1 MRAGK
6 VGMDTPERSEQW
18 WSFDRGFLPQARDE
32 VFLWKIINDILLGR
46 DDRVLVLTHHN
57 ADLDAVASALILK
70 YTFPWLEISAYNS
83 ISAPGRNLLERLGV
97 EMVIDPNVEDY
108 DLAIVLDSS
117 SPMQVSNGDVSGWP
131 KHWVIDHHMKNENWS
146 GEVYVDSER
155 SACVEIALQITML
168 TGSTLTDDMALAGI
182 AGIIADT
189 GKFRFAD
196 PADLDI
202 CSFLLN
208 GSAVS
213 MEDVLSVIE
222 GENYFDIS
230 KKLAQLKAAK
240 RVKYHRIKD
249 QILASSRVSTFEAA
263 AARSLLICGADVV
276 FIGSNRKD
284 DLRISA
290 RAKPHILEM
299 GIHLGEFMSK
309 VGVETGNQGGGHD
322 GAAGLNGKGNVD
334 KVLSICTK
342 RMGDLL
348 KEKLYGTSE

>member
-1 MRAGK
+1 
-6 VGMDTPERSEQW
+6 MDKPERSEQG
-18 WSFDRGFLPQARDE
+18 WSFDRGVLPQAMDE

-46 DDRVLVLTHHN
+46 DDRVLALAHHN
-57 ADLDAVASALILK
+57 ADLDAVASALVLK
-70 YTFPWLEISAYNS
+70 YAFPWLEMGAYDS
-83 ISAPGRNLLERLGV
+83 ISAPGRNLLEHLGE
-97 EMVIDPNVEDY
+97 EMAIDPNVKDY
-108 DLAIVLDSS
+108 DLVIVLDSS
-117 SPMQVSNGDVSGWP
+117 SPIQVSDGDLSGWP
-131 KHWVIDHHMKNENWS
+131 RRWVIDHHMRNENWS
-146 GEVYVDSER
+146 GEVYVDSDR
-155 SACVEIALQITML
+155 SACVEIALQMAML
-168 TGSTLTDDMALAGI
+168 TGSKLTDDMALAGI

-196 PADLDI
+196 PTDLDI

-222 GENYFDIS
+222 GENYFDVS

-290 RAKPHILEM
+290 RAKPHIIGM
-299 GIHLGEFMSK
+299 GIHLGEFMSGI
-309 VGVETGNQGGGHD
+309 GVETGNQGGGHD

-334 KVLSICTK
+334 RILSICTK
-342 RMGDLL
+342 RMSDLL
-348 KEKLYGTSE
+348 KEKLYGPSR